1 MTQKFADADIKPP
14 FMKYLPLIV
23 ISLLP
28 TFFYGQSKKFSF
40 KLGSEYSLPRK
51 SDDLSFFGNEKDGI
65 VNLSLKKD
73 ELNITRFD
81 PKTLTLTTEK
91 TIELPELTSDFNS
104 ETVVDFGTD
113 YYWLHS
119 DWNKKEENEYLY
131 YDKIDVGTGKITASN
146 KLMVKTTKMGGE
158 LIRGG
163 GGWPALKLGFKYQ
176 FNYSADEKK
185 LLVSY
190 RLAPEERND
199 KRNYDKIGLHVF
211 DENMNKLWGAEFTMP
226 YTEAIMDNSDF
237 SIDAQGNAYMLA
249 KVYDSDK
256 RKEIDKETGKA
267 GYHYEVLKFTKGNKK
282 IINTAISIDDYF
294 IREASLVENSL
305 NEMVISCTYSKKS
318 KGSGTDGIFLAI
330 MDQTGKIIKYKKG
343 YYEFPLAELEKFESA
358 RSKRKM
364 EKKDDYEA
372 PNLKVRNLI
381 VESDGSVFIACEGY
395 YVVQRSYTD
404 SRGHTTIS
412 YTYYYE
418 DILGAKI
425 NAEGNFEWVR
435 KIPKK
440 QRGSRGRGTMG
451 FKLVS
456 DAGGYY
462 FLYLDNIKNLD
473 IKEDE
478 VPSYHIDGWGG
489 QVVVSKIDNSGA
501 ITKEI
506 VFDTRDEDIMLF
518 PALFKRINTN
528 QFIGRAT
535 LKKNLF
541 RPLLITTK

>member
-1 MTQKFADADIKPP
+1 
-14 FMKYLPLIV
+14 
-23 ISLLP
+23 
-28 TFFYGQSKKFSF
+28 
-40 KLGSEYSLPRK
+40 
-51 SDDLSFFGNEKDGI
+51 LSFFGNEKDGI

-81 PKTLTLTTEK
+81 PKTLVQTTEK
-91 TIELPELTSDFNS
+91 RIELLELTENFNS
-104 ETVVDFGTD
+104 ETVVDFGSG
-113 YYWLHS
+113 YYWVHS
-119 DWNKKEENEYLY
+119 DWNKKEEKEYLY
-131 YDKIDVGTGKITASN
+131 YDKVDVVSGKIIVSN
-146 KLMVKTTKMGGE
+146 KKMIEATKMGGNPVAT
-158 LIRGG
+158 GFYQY
-163 GGWPALKLGFKYQ
+163 KLADKYQ

-211 DENMNKLWGAEFTMP
+211 DENMNKLWGTEFTMP

-237 SIDAQGNAYMLA
+237 SVDAQGNAYMLA
-249 KVYDSDK
+249 KVYDSEK
-256 RKEIDKETGKA
+256 RKERDKETGKA

-294 IREASLVENSL
+294 IREASLIENSL

-330 MDQTGKIIKYKKG
+330 MDQSGKIIKYKKG

-358 RSKRKM
+358 RKKRKM

-381 VESDGSVFIACEGY
+381 VESDGSVFIACEEY
-395 YVVQRSYTD
+395 YVVQSSYTD
-404 SRGHTTIS
+404 SRGHTTIR

-425 NAEGNFEWVR
+425 NADGNFEWMK

-440 QRGSRGRGTMG
+440 QKGTRGRGTMG

-478 VPSYHIDGWGG
+478 VPSYHVDGWGG

-501 ITKEI
+501 TTKEI